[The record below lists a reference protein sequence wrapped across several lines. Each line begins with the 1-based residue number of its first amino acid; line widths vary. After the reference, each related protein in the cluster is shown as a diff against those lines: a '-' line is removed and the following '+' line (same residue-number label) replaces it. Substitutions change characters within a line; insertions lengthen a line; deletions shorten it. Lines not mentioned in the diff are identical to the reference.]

1 VCLLFYTVDTFFFVI
16 YPKNTLSD
24 CFPLLDPLRRN
35 KQGSFRKEKKIVER
49 EPNKSIPPGMSR
61 DSAENTLGEV
71 REIVFSK
78 KNLVSLLLIGAKILV
93 MLVKRCKNSD

>member
-1 VCLLFYTVDTFFFVI
+1 M
-16 YPKNTLSD
+16 
-24 CFPLLDPLRRN
+24 
-35 KQGSFRKEKKIVER
+35 ER
-49 EPNKSIPPGMSR
+49 EPDKGISQGVPR

-93 MLVKRCKNSD
+93 TLVKRCKNSD